1 MKLLECALVLCGER
15 GSLGLLGK
23 VYLRRLRSCLRVEFR
38 ALAVLNWKLVIKV
51 NRLDL
56 LSDHL
61 DLILVSTFT
70 ADWKPFL
77 DLDSIA
83 RALFLK
89 RALKHQTIPRAI
101 QVLHLLLIVAVDHLI
116 RREHG
121 LILKL
126 STILSLLG
134 IITVISLANWWL
146 LS

>member
-1 MKLLECALVLCGER
+1 MKLLECALILCGER
-15 GSLGLLGK
+15 GGLSLLSK
-23 VYLRRLRSCLRVEFR
+23 VYLRRLRSWLRVELR
-38 ALAVLNWKLVIKV
+38 ALAILNWKLVIKV

-56 LSDHL
+56 LGDHL

-70 ADWKPFL
+70 ADRKPFL
-77 DLDSIA
+77 DLHAIA

-89 RALKHQTIPRAI
+89 RALEHQAIPRPMHH
-101 QVLHLLLIVAVDHLI
+101 HLLLIVAIDHLI
-116 RREHG
+116 SREHG

>member
-1 MKLLECALVLCGER
+1 MDR
-15 GSLGLLGK
+15 
-23 VYLRRLRSCLRVEFR
+23 
-38 ALAVLNWKLVIKV
+38 KLVIKV
-51 NRLDL
+51 NRFDL
-56 LSDHL
+56 LGDHL

-70 ADWKPFL
+70 ADRKPFL
-77 DLDSIA
+77 DLHAIA
-83 RALFLK
+83 RTLFLK

-101 QVLHLLLIVAVDHLI
+101 QVLHLLLIVAVDHFI
-116 RREHG
+116 CREHG

>member
-15 GSLGLLGK
+15 GSLSLLGK
-23 VYLRRLRSCLRVEFR
+23 VYLRRLRSCLRVELR
-38 ALAVLNWKLVIKV
+38 ALAVLNWKLVVKV

-56 LSDHL
+56 LGDHL
-61 DLILVSTFT
+61 DLVLVSTFT
-70 ADWKPFL
+70 ADRKPLL
-77 DLDSIA
+77 DLHAIA

-89 RALKHQTIPRAI
+89 RALKHQAVPRP
-101 QVLHLLLIVAVDHLI
+101 VHHHLLLVVAIDHLI
-116 RREHG
+116 CREHG

-134 IITVISLANWWL
+134 IVTVVSLANWWL